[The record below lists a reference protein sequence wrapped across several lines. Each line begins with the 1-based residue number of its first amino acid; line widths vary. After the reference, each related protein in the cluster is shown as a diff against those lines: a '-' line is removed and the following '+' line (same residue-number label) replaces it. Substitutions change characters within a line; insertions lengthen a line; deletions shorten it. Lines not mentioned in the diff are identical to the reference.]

1 MIPSRQGIYRM
12 LSSLAQSLRQTTS
25 PADMQSLTTQAAVL
39 FGLDRLATD
48 AAPPE
53 GPCNHKRL
61 AILASAIEDSWTGE
75 RLVFSTS
82 GSTGVPKQCI
92 KEVDWLVQET
102 RFLAEL
108 FQAGR
113 RVVGLVPAHHIY
125 GFLFT
130 VLLPELLQVPIVDLD
145 AMSLGALTRLLR
157 SGDILVGFPFLWKKC
172 GEIRTTYPAG
182 ITGVTSTGPC
192 PPEVI
197 ARAME
202 GGLARMA
209 EIHGSTETGGL
220 GYRFDP
226 SEPFRLMDHWL
237 PPAANGA
244 LQRVHPLG
252 KEPVSFSLPD
262 VLAWDDAR
270 HYRPSGRKDNAVQ
283 VAGINVYPDRIR
295 QVLMQHPLVAD
306 AAVRPMG
313 PEEGDRLKAF
323 IVTTEPIASRKSFC
337 RELREYAARI
347 LSTPEIPRSFTIGPT
362 IPRNRLGKD
371 ADWDAADSAPSS
383 KRTP

>member
-1 MIPSRQGIYRM
+1 M
-12 LSSLAQSLRQTTS
+12 LSSLARSLKQTAS
-25 PADMQSLTTQAAVL
+25 PVGMQSLTTQAAVL

-48 AAPPE
+48 AKPPE

-61 AILASAIEDSWTGE
+61 AILASAIEDKWTGE

-92 KEVDWLVQET
+92 KEMDWLVQET
-102 RFLAEL
+102 RFLAEV
-108 FQAGR
+108 FQDGR

-130 VLLPELLQVPIVDLD
+130 VLLPELLQVPVVDVD
-145 AMSLGALTRLLR
+145 AMSLGALARLLQP
-157 SGDILVGFPFLWKKC
+157 GDILIGFPFLWKKC
-172 GEIRTTYPAG
+172 GEIGTTYPVG

-192 PPEVI
+192 PPKVI

-220 GYRFDP
+220 GYRFNP
-226 SEPFRLMDHWL
+226 LEPYRLMDHWL
-237 PPAANGA
+237 TPAPNGV
-244 LQRVHPLG
+244 LKRVHPQG
-252 KEPVSFSLPD
+252 KEPVGFPLPD
-262 VLAWDDAR
+262 ALTWDDER

-283 VAGINVYPDRIR
+283 IAGINVYPDHVR
-295 QVLMQHPLVAD
+295 QVLMEHPLVAD

-313 PEEGDRLKAF
+313 PQEGDRLKAF
-323 IVTTEPIASRKSFC
+323 IVTTEPVASPKIFC
-337 RELREYAARI
+337 RELREYVART
-347 LSTPEIPRSFTIGPT
+347 LSTPEIPRSFTLGPAV
-362 IPRNRLGKD
+362 PRNLLGKD
-371 ADWDAADSAPSS
+371 ADWDASDSAPSS